1 MANNQATTATQSVAA
16 STAGNHAEAP
26 GGGLLGALT
35 PITLMVLV
43 FYFLIIRPQQKREAK
58 SRELINSLK
67 RGDKVVTVAGIIG
80 IVHKIIGE
88 KELSLEVVD
97 GTRLRMLKSSV
108 TQVLERNSELG
119 SLSVVEEMAPAVSKV
134 ESLAATPETKKPGP
148 RAKKAK

>member
-1 MANNQATTATQSVAA
+1 MANNQTTTSAQTAVAPATSAPTET
-16 STAGNHAEAP
+16 P

-58 SRELINSLK
+58 NRELINSLK
-67 RGDKVVTVAGIIG
+67 RGDKVVTIAGIIG
-80 IVHKIIGE
+80 VVHKIIGE
-88 KELSLEVVD
+88 KELSLEVID

-119 SLSVVEEMAPAVSKV
+119 SADAEEETVPV
-134 ESLAATPETKKPGP
+134 AAKNKPSATFGM
-148 RAKKAK
+148 RKSIRKAKNAK